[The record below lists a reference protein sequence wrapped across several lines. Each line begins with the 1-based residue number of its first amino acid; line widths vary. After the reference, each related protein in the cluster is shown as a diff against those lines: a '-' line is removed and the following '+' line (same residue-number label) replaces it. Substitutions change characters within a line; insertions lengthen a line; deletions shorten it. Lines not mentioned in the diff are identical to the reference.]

1 MNSKILLVEDDDK
14 IREIICE
21 YFAAKSEGNIEISD
35 VSSGEDGLEL
45 IHQRD
50 FDLVLLDVMLPGMDG
65 FTLCRKIR
73 KLTDVPIIFLTAKT
87 AEEDRLYGYEIGCDD
102 YICKPFSFAELY
114 AKVSVLLKRTSKSD
128 DRQMLTCGKIT
139 LNPVTLELRVDGKE
153 VELTPKEFEI
163 LVFLLQH
170 KGWVVTRETLLNRI
184 WGEYAYVE
192 TRVVDNHV
200 KNLRKALG
208 EAGKQIKTVISKGY
222 KLTE

>member
-50 FDLVLLDVMLPGMDG
+50 FELVLLDVMLPGMDG

-87 AEEDRLYGYEIGCDD
+87 SEENRLYGYGIGRDY
-102 YICKPFSFAELY
+102 YICKRFSFA
-114 AKVSVLLKRTSKSD
+114 
-128 DRQMLTCGKIT
+128 
-139 LNPVTLELRVDGKE
+139 
-153 VELTPKEFEI
+153 
-163 LVFLLQH
+163 
-170 KGWVVTRETLLNRI
+170 
-184 WGEYAYVE
+184 
-192 TRVVDNHV
+192 
-200 KNLRKALG
+200 
-208 EAGKQIKTVISKGY
+208 
-222 KLTE
+222 